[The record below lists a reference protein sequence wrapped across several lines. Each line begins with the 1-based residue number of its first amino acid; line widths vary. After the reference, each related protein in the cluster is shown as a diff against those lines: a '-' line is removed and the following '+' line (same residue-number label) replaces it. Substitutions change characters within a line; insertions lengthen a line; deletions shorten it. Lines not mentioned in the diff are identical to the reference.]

1 MTSDPRSFE
10 ALKDWI
16 GRTEEASDIITAR
29 LETSLLALFDRPVI
43 AVSEGDAAMPTAHWC
58 LTPPIAPAREI
69 SDDGHPRRGGFLPP
83 VPLPRRMWAG
93 GEITF
98 LEPLRVGDRVER
110 RSRVDD
116 IAVKNGRSGT
126 LCFVTVRHVYS
137 TRRGPA
143 IDERQDIVYRDAD
156 QAGPTRAVPTQAGTP
171 AAAEAQWSRPW
182 RFDEVSLFRYSAV
195 TFNGHRIH
203 YDYPYVTGTEGY
215 PGLVVHG
222 PLQASL
228 LVNLACEIR
237 GTAPRTFGYRGLRP
251 LFAPA
256 SVQIEGRE
264 SGEGLDLWI
273 KDEAGF
279 TTMEGLARW

>member
-1 MTSDPRSFE
+1 MTSDAESFD
-10 ALKDWI
+10 AFKAWI
-16 GRTEEASDIITAR
+16 GRTEAAADVITAR
-29 LETSLLALFDRPVI
+29 LETSLRALFDRPGI
-43 AVSEGDAAMPTAHWC
+43 AVAEGNAAMPTAHWC
-58 LTPPIAPAREI
+58 LTPPIAPAHEI
-69 SDDGHPRRGGFLPP
+69 GDDGHPRRGGFLPP

-98 LEPLRVGDRVER
+98 LEPLRVGDGVER

-116 IAVKNGRSGT
+116 VAVKKGRSGT

-143 IDERQDIVYRDAD
+143 IEERQDIVYRDAD
-156 QAGPTRAVPTQAGTP
+156 QAGSAQTGTP
-171 AAAEAQWSRPW
+171 AIPEPQWSRPW
-182 RFDEVSLFRYSAV
+182 RFDEVSLFRYSAL

-203 YDYPYVTGTEGY
+203 YDYPYATGIEGY

-228 LVNLACEIR
+228 LVNLACEVR
-237 GTAPRTFGYRGLRP
+237 GSAPRTFGYRGLRP

-256 SVQIEGRE
+256 AVQIEGHE
-264 SGEGLDLWI
+264 SPEGLDLWI
-273 KDEAGF
+273 RDEAGF
-279 TTMEGLARW
+279 VTMKGLATW